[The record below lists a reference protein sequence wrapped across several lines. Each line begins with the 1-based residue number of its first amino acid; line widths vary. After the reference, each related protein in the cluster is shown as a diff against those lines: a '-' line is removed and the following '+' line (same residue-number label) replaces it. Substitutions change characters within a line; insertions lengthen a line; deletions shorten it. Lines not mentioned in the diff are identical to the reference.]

1 MQVAL
6 YARVSTPNQHQE
18 GTIAS
23 QIQSL
28 QLYIRQQGWRLLPT
42 HEYIEEGGS
51 GAR

>member
-6 YARVSTPNQHQE
+6 YARVSTLNQQQE

-28 QLYIRQQGWRLLPT
+28 HLYIRQQEWSLLPT
-42 HEYIEEGGS
+42 HE
-51 GAR
+51 